1 VGSPDPLAS
10 TTPLSRAEASVRRIV
25 TDRKHGGDSMAD
37 QSRAFQEKDVTLP
50 NGLRIHYYEWPGT
63 GPDLVLLHPSSGYG
77 RMWEWMVDELG
88 SRFHVYALD
97 QRGHGDSD
105 RPDGDYSAEEYAND
119 LYLFFRAAGLDR
131 AVIAGQ
137 SLGGRVGQVFA
148 ATWPQHIQALGLV
161 GGPHPSNFF
170 PTREA
175 TIGVLGA
182 AHRMLESTT
191 EFPSR
196 EAALAALRTT
206 RPRDREEARRHRV
219 EHNMVTTAG
228 GVAFKYDKVR
238 VAIGLAHMADDLRKY
253 AAKTTCPVAIFKGRV
268 SSELSDVEAKDI
280 AACWTSAAVIDVEG
294 DYALQMENPA
304 GLAQALTAW
313 CPIA

>member
-1 VGSPDPLAS
+1 M
-10 TTPLSRAEASVRRIV
+10 TE
-25 TDRKHGGDSMAD
+25 H
-37 QSRAFQEKDVTLP
+37 RAFRGKDVTLP
-50 NGLRIHYYEWPGT
+50 NGLALHYYEWPGD

-77 RMWEWMVDELG
+77 RMWEATADALG

-97 QRGHGDSD
+97 QRGHGDSG
-105 RPDGDYSAEEYAND
+105 RPDGDYSAEEYAGD
-119 LYLFFRAAGLDR
+119 LHLFFREVGIDR

-137 SLGGRVGQVFA
+137 SLGGRVGMVFG
-148 ATWPQHIQALGLV
+148 ATWPQHTQALGLV

-182 AHRMLESTT
+182 AQRMLESKT

-196 EAALAALRTT
+196 EAALEALRTT

-219 EHNMVTTAG
+219 EHNMVATPG

-253 AAKTTCPVAIFKGRV
+253 AARTTCPVAILRGTE
-268 SSELSDVEAKDI
+268 SSELTAAQAREI
-280 AACWTSAAVIDVEG
+280 AACWKHGVVVEIEG
-294 DYALQMENPA
+294 DYALQMENPS
-304 GLAQALTAW
+304 GLAKALLSLADL
-313 CPIA
+313 A

>member
-1 VGSPDPLAS
+1 MTEHA
-10 TTPLSRAEASVRRIV
+10 
-25 TDRKHGGDSMAD
+25 
-37 QSRAFQEKDVTLP
+37 RAFEEKDVRLS
-50 NGLRIHYYEWPGT
+50 NGLTLHYYEWPGP
-63 GPDLVLLHPSSGYG
+63 GPQLVLLHPSSGYG
-77 RMWEWMVDELG
+77 RMWEWTVNQLG
-88 SRFHVYALD
+88 SEFHVWALD
-97 QRGHGDSD
+97 QRGHGASG
-105 RPDGDYSAEEYAND
+105 RPDGDYSAEEYAHD
-119 LYLFFRAAGLDR
+119 LALFFREVGLDR

-148 ATWPQHIQALGLV
+148 ATWPEHIEALGLV

-175 TIGVLGA
+175 TIAVLGA

-196 EAALAALRTT
+196 EAALASLRPT

-219 EHNMVTTAG
+219 EHNMVETRE

-253 AAKTTCPVAIFKGRV
+253 AARTTCPVAIIRGTV
-268 SSELSDVEAKDI
+268 SSELSAAQAREI
-280 AACWTSAAVIDVEG
+280 AACWARGFVVEVEG

-304 GLAQALTAW
+304 GLAKALIDLAR
-313 CPIA
+313 A